1 MVGKKRVQVF
11 CWINLQ
17 KSRYQQTFI

>member
-11 CWINLQ
+11 CWINL
-17 KSRYQQTFI
+17 